1 MKQEE
6 IVMDEKNLEY
16 REELDRRISILTEN
30 GKKDSVIEQ
39 LQTLDYIMMVMIGMA
54 SFLTFYWGW
63 Q

>member
-30 GKKDSVIEQ
+30 GKKIV
-39 LQTLDYIMMVMIGMA
+39 LLNNCKP
-54 SFLTFYWGW
+54 
-63 Q
+63 

>member
-6 IVMDEKNLEY
+6 SVMDEKSLEY

-39 LQTLDYIMMVMIGMA
+39 LQTLDYIMMVMIGIA
-54 SFLTFYWGW
+54 SFLIFYWGW

>member
-1 MKQEE
+1 
-6 IVMDEKNLEY
+6 MDEKNLEY